1 MIKQCEIKQ
10 LILVPLCTKWYG
22 FTGEIDMRVH
32 AVGFTEEMTLKLRR
46 VARNRVSGCTN
57 IWNG

>member
-10 LILVPLCTKWYG
+10 LILVPICTKWYG
-22 FTGEIDMRVH
+22 FTGDIDMRVY

-46 VARNRVSGCTN
+46 VALK
-57 IWNG
+57 